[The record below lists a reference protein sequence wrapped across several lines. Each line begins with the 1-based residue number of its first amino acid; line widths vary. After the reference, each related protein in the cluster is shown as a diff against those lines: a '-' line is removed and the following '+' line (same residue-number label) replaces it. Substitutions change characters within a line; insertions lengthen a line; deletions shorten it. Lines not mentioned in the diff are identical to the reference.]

1 MKFSA
6 AIFDLDGTLIDT
18 LEDLKNSVNHALRQ
32 FGFPERTYEEIKSFV
47 GNGVAKLVYRS
58 APADASE
65 ETKAKLLTLFK
76 EHYIE
81 HSMVFTAPYEG
92 IEEMLIELKNA
103 GVKTAVVTNKMQD
116 AALDIIESFF
126 GNLIDVVIGQVD
138 NLPQKPEPDG
148 VWLAI
153 GKLGENRENAVYIGD
168 SDVDCL
174 TAKNSALPIIGCVWG
189 FRGRAVLEE
198 CGADYI
204 ADTPSDVVKI
214 ITG

>member
-32 FGFPERTYEEIKSFV
+32 FGFPERTYDEIKSFV

-58 APADASE
+58 APQDADN
-65 ETKAKLLTLFK
+65 ETKEKLLALFK

-92 IEEMLIELKNA
+92 INEMLIDLKNA
-103 GVKTAVVTNKMQD
+103 GVRTAVVTNKMQD
-116 AALDIIESFF
+116 AALDIIDSFF
-126 GNLIDVVIGQVD
+126 GNLIDTVIGQVD
-138 NLPQKPEPDG
+138 SLPQKPEPDG

-153 GKLGENRENAVYIGD
+153 EKLGKSREDAVYIGD

-174 TAKNSALPIIGCVWG
+174 TASNSKLPIIGCVWG
-189 FRGRAVLEE
+189 FRGRKLLEE

-204 ADTPSDVVKI
+204 AESPADIVKF
-214 ITG
+214 ITE